1 MAGYDTTRPGKGAR
15 HNAQTVAA
23 LIALILCLAF
33 SGAAQAAYGVITKQG
48 TRETSCY
55 RIDGYRLVF
64 CNGEDL
70 DLQDIIAI
78 DTTNLTP
85 QERIERQATLREFRQ
100 RIDALAQEDARIA
113 ALESRNQ
120 EVLEYIVGLRSST
133 DHGSR
138 MADALDD
145 CSHTLDQLE
154 TAARQQKH
162 AWETLTIP
170 ELGLLPLRDIKIL
183 QYMTRILSYREWR
196 LYLKQDDITLREYAR
211 EHHRQVGAFEERF
224 QARLNGLQT
233 KAVFTGEEGADVPE
247 NGFWKESEAPEPIT
261 IPKLSH

>member
-1 MAGYDTTRPGKGAR
+1 M
-15 HNAQTVAA
+15 
-23 LIALILCLAF
+23 LL
-33 SGAAQAAYGVITKQG
+33 
-48 TRETSCY
+48 
-55 RIDGYRLVF
+55 
-64 CNGEDL
+64 
-70 DLQDIIAI
+70 
-78 DTTNLTP
+78 
-85 QERIERQATLREFRQ
+85 
-100 RIDALAQEDARIA
+100 
-113 ALESRNQ
+113 
-120 EVLEYIVGLRSST
+120 
-133 DHGSR
+133 
-138 MADALDD
+138 
-145 CSHTLDQLE
+145 LDQLE